1 MFSPPIL
8 TANDLPT
15 LKQELQTVFAT
26 IAREQ
31 AQQSE
36 YIALKPLYAEPGRSF
51 DGMIVVADGTTWDPG
66 GGYGPYIRS
75 NGSWL
80 KLWVDL

>member
-15 LKQELQTVFAT
+15 LKQELQQVFAT

-36 YIALKPLYAEPGRSF
+36 YIALKPLYAEPSRSF
-51 DGMIVVADGTTWDPG
+51 DGMVILADGVVYDPG
-66 GGYGPYIRS
+66 SGAGYYGRYGGAWHFLG
-75 NGSWL
+75 
-80 KLWVDL
+80 